1 MEIIGI
7 LTPLSVVLVFTGVM
21 LGIVFGA
28 IPGMTA
34 TMSIALFLPLTYALD
49 MVDAIALLIGLYV
62 GGISG
67 GLVPAILLNIPG
79 TPSSLCTTFDG
90 FPMTQKGQGEKAL
103 KVAISASII
112 GGFFSLTILYFFA
125 PLLSS
130 IAIEFSSV
138 EKFLIILFALTV
150 IASISK
156 GSLLVGIFSGVLG
169 VFISLIGMF
178 PDNNKLRMIPLGLEE
193 QLYYGFALLPVL
205 IGLFAIGQI
214 IHEAEE
220 GMKPAA
226 HQNFDLSK
234 NKKNKFTFKIF
245 NGQLVNT
252 IRSSVIG
259 TFIGMLPGVGG
270 SAASITSYSQTKN
283 FSKKPEKLG
292 TGEPEGLIASESAN
306 NGLIGGALIPLLSLG
321 IPGDST
327 TAVLIGAF
335 LLQGIQVGP
344 LFITTNPDLWNGIV
358 FSLIIANIVMFIL
371 MFFSIKYMAKIV
383 YIPKHTIYPI
393 IIVMC
398 VVGSYAINSGV
409 MFDVWT
415 LLLFGFLGYLFM
427 KIGVQIAPFL
437 IGFILGRQSEKYF
450 IDSLKGSNGDLMIF
464 FTKGPIA
471 IVLWVLILAS
481 VIYAIYD
488 SRKTKKE
495 KREER
500 NSEASENPLN
510 S

>member
-1 MEIIGI
+1 MDIFSI
-7 LTPLSVVLVFTGVM
+7 LTPLSIVLVFTGVFM
-21 LGIVFGA
+21 GIIFGA

-34 TMSIALFLPLTYALD
+34 TMAIALFLPLTYALD
-49 MVDAIALLIGLYV
+49 MVEAIALLIGLYV

-67 GLVPAILLNIPG
+67 GLVPAMLLNIPG

-90 FPMTQKGQGEKAL
+90 YPMTQKGQGEKAL
-103 KVAISASII
+103 KIGITASII

-125 PLLSS
+125 PILAS

-138 EKFLIILFALTV
+138 EKFLVILFALTV

-156 GSLLVGIFSGVLG
+156 GSLLGGVFSGVLG
-169 VFISLIGMF
+169 VYLSLIGMF
-178 PDNNKLRMIPLGLEE
+178 PDNNTLRLVPPVLEE

-205 IGLFAIGQI
+205 IGLFAIAQI
-214 IHEAEE
+214 MQEAEE

-226 HQNFDLSK
+226 HQNINLSK
-234 NKKNKFTFKIF
+234 NKKNKFSLRIF
-245 NGQLVNT
+245 NGQIINT

-270 SAASITSYSQTKN
+270 SAASITAYSQTKN
-283 FSKKPEKLG
+283 FSKNPEKLG
-292 TGEPEGLIASESAN
+292 TGEPEGIISSESAN

-344 LFITTNPDLWNGIV
+344 LFITTNPELWSGIV
-358 FSLIIANIVMFIL
+358 STLIIANILMFLL
-371 MFFSIKYMAKIV
+371 MFFSIRYMAKIV
-383 YIPKHTIYPI
+383 YIPKYTIYPI

-398 VVGSYAINSGV
+398 VVGSYAINNGV

-415 LLLFGFLGYLFM
+415 LLLFGALGYVFM
-427 KIGVQIAPFL
+427 KIGIQLAPFL
-437 IGFILGRQSEKYF
+437 IGFILGKQAEKYF
-450 IDSLKGSNGDLMIF
+450 IDSLKGSDGSLTVFFTNGPITIILWLMII
-464 FTKGPIA
+464 GSIA
-471 IVLWVLILAS
+471 F
-481 VIYAIYD
+481 AIYD
-488 SRKTKKE
+488 NYRTKKTAQ
-495 KREER
+495 EETITKV
-500 NSEASENPLN
+500 S
-510 S
+510 